1 MDSPMLFLT
10 FLNTKKDTFIYDTDS
25 LFAAAMT
32 DATSFFTEKG
42 IWYPKLD
49 FISKREKGNVKREC
63 DSCLSKR
70 T

>member
-42 IWYPKLD
+42 I
-49 FISKREKGNVKREC
+49 
-63 DSCLSKR
+63 
-70 T
+70 